1 MKTIQAQRIPII
13 QGDDMKPTNIEQLV
27 HADEIYALIAK
38 ALIRAGA

>member
-1 MKTIQAQRIPII
+1 MKTVQATPHKLI
-13 QGDDMKPTNIEQLV
+13 QGDDMKPTSIEQLV